1 MHVVRIGYFFAEK
14 LSNES
19 FHKQTANT
27 DYSKQLCH
35 QKQQSRKA
43 RVQSPLGNSVAT
55 ISRSEVPIRDG
66 EEETFDFLKWMKG
79 GR

>member
-1 MHVVRIGYFFAEK
+1 MNHFT
-14 LSNES
+14 N
-19 FHKQTANT
+19 KQQIQTTAN
-27 DYSKQLCH
+27 SLAIKNN
-35 QKQQSRKA
+35 KVEKPESN
-43 RVQSPLGNSVAT
+43 LGNSVAT